1 MRDLRDGR
9 RSGGAPPAPTASRR
23 RRRRVRLPWWLD
35 FGFEVGKPAIVLG
48 LIAIVLVTLGLLGAR
63 AIVQDRR
70 DDAVAAR
77 PGGSE
82 SIYDGPRAPNYGQP
96 MSAAMKLRL
105 ARFGIPLH
113 IGPRGVPLL
122 EDRLTGEV
130 REATELELTFPETAE
145 SVPTGLNPDVAAVPG
160 PGGGAVMWEEPA
172 GFRELP
178 DAVPV
183 GRVKWFSEQETR
195 VDAVVKDLTL
205 AAAHITSVDHRRWD
219 DRWGA
224 ELSAIAQALTDKYAW
239 GQSRYWPLAG
249 SISYCDPALERVAR
263 GGVTDGCPSVELQ
276 QTIVTFWSTIGHLV
290 ETMRLMGDAA
300 QLPYDRQIGAHFR
313 DAEVLEYQERHLR
326 RIDLGMDRVR
336 SLVDDFRQLSSE
348 EGFYVHIWVP

>member
-1 MRDLRDGR
+1 MRDLRDSR
-9 RSGGAPPAPTASRR
+9 RVRGGAPAQTASRR
-23 RRRRVRLPWWLD
+23 RRRRRRLPWWLD

-48 LIAIVLVTLGLLGAR
+48 LMAIVLVTLGLLGAR

-70 DDAVAAR
+70 DAAAAER

-82 SIYDGPRAPNYGQP
+82 SIYDGPRAPNYGQQ

-145 SVPTGLNPDVAAVPG
+145 TVAMGLNPDVVAAPG
-160 PGGGAVMWEEPA
+160 PGGGAVMWEDP
-172 GFRELP
+172 GDFRELP
-178 DAVPV
+178 EAVPL
-183 GRVKWFSEQETR
+183 GRVAWFAGQETR
-195 VDAVVKDLTL
+195 MEAVIKDLTL
-205 AAAHITSVDHRRWD
+205 AAAHVTSVDHRRWD

-224 ELSAIAQALTDKYAW
+224 ELSAIVQALTDKYAW
-239 GQSRYWPLAG
+239 GQSQYWPLAG

-263 GGVTDGCPSVELQ
+263 GGVTAGCPSVELQ
-276 QTIVTFWSTIGHLV
+276 QTVVTLWTTVGHMV
-290 ETMRLMGDAA
+290 GMMRLMGDAA
-300 QLPYDRQIGAHFR
+300 QLPYDRQIGAYFR
-313 DAEVLEYQERHLR
+313 DAEVLEYQERNLR
-326 RIDLGMDRVR
+326 RIELGMDRVR
-336 SLVDDFRQLSSE
+336 LLVDDFRRQSSE